1 MSGRLAKGFTR
12 TFLQR
17 ASAKLHF
24 QYISSLVCGS
34 KAARKMW
41 IGHFGERCIPKKCG
55 LDILVHMYQ
64 NTGGGGVSFCNPLE
78 LSENSKLVLFQTKF
92 VEEELEEK
100 CWS

>member
-41 IGHFGERCIPKKCG
+41 IGHFGERCIPKKCRWC
-55 LDILVHMYQ
+55 IP

-92 VEEELEEK
+92 VEEEVEELEEK

>member
-1 MSGRLAKGFTR
+1 MS
-12 TFLQR
+12 
-17 ASAKLHF
+17 
-24 QYISSLVCGS
+24 
-34 KAARKMW
+34 

-64 NTGGGGVSFCNPLE
+64 NTGGGVSFCNPLE

-92 VEEELEEK
+92 VEEEVEEVEEK